1 MVLGWGFPTVN
12 GSIPSNCRTWHCA
25 HSHMA
30 WIVRIQAGQEIWG
43 FPPLHSPTYLSCM
56 PSQSHIIFRLECQIV
71 QVSRRRMTLCNGDD
85 CLMLWPLWAAT
96 SSPVHATVSLNCI
109 NHILVASQVKSSQAK
124 RINMSEE
131 RQVAVK
137 GWESVDWTGAPA
149 PYQTKLFTT
158 QRKCKPPS
166 PSLKLPLHPHPPL
179 KLPLAVHIICI
190 WIQHPTYFPIFL
202 LSSVRVHSLFRNL
215 LRVSP

>member
-30 WIVRIQAGQEIWG
+30 WIVRIQAGQESWG

-71 QVSRRRMTLCNGDD
+71 QVSRRRVMLCNGDD

-96 SSPVHATVSLNCI
+96 SSPVHATVLSLNCI
-109 NHILVASQVKSSQAK
+109 NHILHKFDFFHL
-124 RINMSEE
+124 RIFISF
-131 RQVAVK
+131 
-137 GWESVDWTGAPA
+137 
-149 PYQTKLFTT
+149 LFT
-158 QRKCKPPS
+158 QCYFG
-166 PSLKLPLHPHPPL
+166 
-179 KLPLAVHIICI
+179 A
-190 WIQHPTYFPIFL
+190 WIHYNFKIL
-202 LSSVRVHSLFRNL
+202 LLF
-215 LRVSP
+215 